1 VEIFQPGYKV
11 GERILRPARVAVAA
25 PATGPEGVGN
35 AAEWPSG
42 EENN

>member
-25 PATGPEGVGN
+25 PTTGLDESDDSG
-35 AAEWPSG
+35 WPSG

>member
-25 PATGPEGVGN
+25 PGSGPDGSEDADDWSTGED
-35 AAEWPSG
+35 
-42 EENN
+42 NN

>member
-25 PATGPEGVGN
+25 PTTGPDESGE
-35 AAEWPSG
+35 AAGWPSG
-42 EENN
+42 EDNN